1 MRRAFMLRA
10 GRKIVGDAER
20 RHARDA
26 VHRAMVHLDVDGE
39 TSVLQPFDKVVL
51 PQRAATIERNSVQLR
66 DQGPQL
72 VHAAGLR
79 QGGMANVIVEIQF
92 VFDDPGR
99 MVDAE
104 RRRLE
109 ATAI

>member
-1 MRRAFMLRA
+1 
-10 GRKIVGDAER
+10 
-20 RHARDA
+20 
-26 VHRAMVHLDVDGE
+26 MVHFDVDGE
-39 TSVLQPFDKVVL
+39 TSVLQPFDEVVL
-51 PQRAATIERNSVQLR
+51 PQRAAAVERNGMKPR
-66 DQGPQL
+66 DQGPQF

-92 VFDDPGR
+92 VLDHPGG

-104 RRRLE
+104 WRRLK